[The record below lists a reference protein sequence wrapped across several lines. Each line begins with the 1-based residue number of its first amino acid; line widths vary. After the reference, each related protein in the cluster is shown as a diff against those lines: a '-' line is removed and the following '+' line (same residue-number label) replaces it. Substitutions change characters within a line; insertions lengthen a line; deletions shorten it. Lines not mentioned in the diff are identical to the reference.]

1 MSLILEALRKS
12 EAERRRG
19 QAPDVA
25 VELAPAPTPARVN
38 LMRWLWPVLALM
50 TLFAVAPVLAIWW
63 ATRTPAAP
71 EPPSASASAPVDT
84 PLESPREVVAP
95 AVVPRSPPPAPTP
108 AAPAGTDDIAP
119 LPTPSPPTAT
129 LPTPP
134 QPPPAPPPAAP
145 TPQPTPVAVGM
156 GGVRLS
162 MHLWNDDPARRF
174 VVLNGQR
181 MTEGERNGDLLLVE
195 ILRDG
200 VLVERAGQR
209 ARIDLP

>member
-25 VELAPAPTPARVN
+25 VELSPAPVPARIN
-38 LMRWLWPVLALM
+38 LARWLWPVLALV
-50 TLFAVAPVLAIWW
+50 TLFAALPVLAIWW
-63 ATRTPAAP
+63 ATRTPAASDP
-71 EPPSASASAPVDT
+71 APAPVAAPVEARRVLAT
-84 PLESPREVVAP
+84 PEVDAP
-95 AVVPRSPPPAPTP
+95 IVVPRSPPPSATAPTP
-108 AAPAGTDDIAP
+108 AAVAEIATP
-119 LPTPSPPTAT
+119 L
-129 LPTPP
+129 
-134 QPPPAPPPAAP
+134 PAPPPLPVAVPPMPAPP
-145 TPQPTPVAVGM
+145 TPAPQAAPVAVGM
-156 GGVRLS
+156 GGVKLS

-200 VLVERAGQR
+200 VLVERDGQR

>member
-25 VELAPAPTPARVN
+25 VELSPAPVPARIN
-38 LMRWLWPVLALM
+38 LARWLWPVLGLV
-50 TLFAVAPVLAIWW
+50 TLFAALPVLAIWW
-63 ATRTPAAP
+63 ATRTPAVPDATP
-71 EPPSASASAPVDT
+71 APVAA
-84 PLESPREVVAP
+84 PVEAPREVATPEINAP
-95 AVVPRSPPPAPTP
+95 AVVPRNPPPTPVPAP
-108 AAPAGTDDIAP
+108 AAAP
-119 LPTPSPPTAT
+119 ETAT
-129 LPTPP
+129 PL
-134 QPPPAPPPAAP
+134 PAPPPLPAPAPPAPAPQAA
-145 TPQPTPVAVGM
+145 PVAVGM
-156 GGVRLS
+156 GGVKLS

-200 VLVERAGQR
+200 VLVEREGQR